1 VNAWAR
7 LANYGS
13 GFEADFAVERL
24 RGAGIEAV
32 ARGNDIVGIV
42 GAGFQGTT
50 ARGVDVMVLERDLE
64 SARAILD
71 GEGPEAADTEY
82 DAADEDG
89 DESELDDDV

>member
-1 VNAWAR
+1 LNVWTR

-64 SARAILD
+64 SARAILAGD
-71 GEGPEAADTEY
+71 GPEAT
-82 DAADEDG
+82 DAERGVDDED
-89 DESELDDDV
+89 DDDSEVDDDV